1 MRQMASNPQ
10 VILKDRYQVVPRSI
24 IFLIQKG
31 KVLLQKGRADKK
43 IYPGFLNGI
52 GGHIERG
59 EDILSGAR
67 RELTEESGLSCPDL
81 RLAGTVA
88 IDVKENEGILLFV
101 FTGSHISG
109 ELRDSSE
116 GSLEWIDVSD
126 LDKLLV
132 VEDVP
137 ELVANSLASLKGSRL
152 FFGKYEYND
161 MGQRITT
168 WQWG

>member
-1 MRQMASNPQ
+1 MASNPQ

-43 IYPGFLNGI
+43 IYPGYLNGI

-81 RLAGTVA
+81 KLAGTVV
-88 IDVKENEGILLFV
+88 IDVNEKEGILLFV
-101 FTGSHISG
+101 LTGSHITG
-109 ELRDSSE
+109 ELRDSNE
-116 GSLEWIDVSD
+116 GSLEWVDISD

-137 ELVANSLASLKGSRL
+137 ELVANSLASLEDVRL

-161 MGQRITT
+161 LGQRITT